1 MELTPQILIVVLPLI
16 FLGGFVDSVAGGG
29 GLITLPAYLMAGIPA
44 HLAAGTNKVV
54 NGCGTLTAT
63 TKYFRSGKILLRPA
77 IAAAVGALIGSAL
90 GTEVA
95 AVISEK
101 TLETLML
108 IALPCVAVF
117 LTVKKDFGKD
127 IPAEERPVYSV
138 RREVVTAA
146 LIICAVPAAL
156 YFIVVS
162 FGEYKKP
169 AVAVLGSFAV
179 LWVALLL
186 LRLYFTMNLSLR
198 SPTRILGQLAPI
210 GIMLYLVQEL
220 RYRVGAKR
228 AALFRVMAAVALIAI
243 ALDTAMTAVL
253 LLKWGISD
261 THLPFKAVELCI
273 GVYIAV
279 NMFYLPA
286 GIKFSAALHIDE
298 KKRALKELRRVREDR
313 EADAYLRDL
322 MEDAGDINGEDAYAA
337 HGMTEEESAESVRE
351 HGYTG
356 GYIDLG
362 GDSFGTDD
370 AAAPSGRPGQ
380 PEHRQPVGTEYSD
393 KENTAPAGNA
403 EQRFETVGTSQPSI
417 ETDDATVSESS
428 HFDCPDEPELS
439 GIPHWMSK
447 DDTSSVAPSNENRIS
462 SIASV
467 PDPTS
472 AVSEKVGQAK
482 TAFAEVKESVPSETD
497 TASDASAKIEAETT
511 TEDIDFSDK
520 QGAGHIETES
530 IEAHTSDLPSDGLI
544 DSIINTEITPPSEQ
558 PDADTFGQ
566 ADIDSTDI
574 AAPSDTA
581 FEPDMITEDPTFESE
596 ETDGKGAVESEPIDS
611 EAGRRI
617 AGYQSAVRRSLIDS
631 ISGSADT
638 DAVRQTEPE
647 TAAENGIT
655 PQEAKPDEEMLV
667 EGLEVGGTEDSV
679 TDGSGLDREFDL
691 LRGDEED
698 EGFDSSSDMY

>member
-1 MELTPQILIVVLPLI
+1 
-16 FLGGFVDSVAGGG
+16 
-29 GLITLPAYLMAGIPA
+29 
-44 HLAAGTNKVV
+44 
-54 NGCGTLTAT
+54 
-63 TKYFRSGKILLRPA
+63 
-77 IAAAVGALIGSAL
+77 
-90 GTEVA
+90 
-95 AVISEK
+95 
-101 TLETLML
+101 
-108 IALPCVAVF
+108 
-117 LTVKKDFGKD
+117 
-127 IPAEERPVYSV
+127 
-138 RREVVTAA
+138 
-146 LIICAVPAAL
+146 
-156 YFIVVS
+156 
-162 FGEYKKP
+162 
-169 AVAVLGSFAV
+169 
-179 LWVALLL
+179 
-186 LRLYFTMNLSLR
+186 
-198 SPTRILGQLAPI
+198 
-210 GIMLYLVQEL
+210 
-220 RYRVGAKR
+220 
-228 AALFRVMAAVALIAI
+228 
-243 ALDTAMTAVL
+243 MTAVL

-467 PDPTS
+467 PGS
-472 AVSEKVGQAK
+472 YISCFRESRSGKNSFCGSERKRAVRDRYGIRRIGKDRSRNNYRRYRLLRQARRPGISK
-482 TAFAEVKESVPSETD
+482 PK
-497 TASDASAKIEAETT
+497 ASR
-511 TEDIDFSDK
+511 
-520 QGAGHIETES
+520 
-530 IEAHTSDLPSDGLI
+530 L
-544 DSIINTEITPPSEQ
+544 TPP
-558 PDADTFGQ
+558 TFRRTGLL
-566 ADIDSTDI
+566 
-574 AAPSDTA
+574 TA
-581 FEPDMITEDPTFESE
+581 
-596 ETDGKGAVESEPIDS
+596 
-611 EAGRRI
+611 
-617 AGYQSAVRRSLIDS
+617 LS
-631 ISGSADT
+631 IP
-638 DAVRQTEPE
+638 R
-647 TAAENGIT
+647 
-655 PQEAKPDEEMLV
+655 
-667 EGLEVGGTEDSV
+667 
-679 TDGSGLDREFDL
+679 
-691 LRGDEED
+691 
-698 EGFDSSSDMY
+698 

>member
-1 MELTPQILIVVLPLI
+1 MKDKNATAEKRLSYTPL
-16 FLGGFVDSVAGGG
+16 SVIA
-29 GLITLPAYLMAGIPA
+29 LLFA
-44 HLAAGTNKVV
+44 LAAGSLEAVLMLRYFEPYITASTGEELFCFFSVDTV
-54 NGCGTLTAT
+54 LPTVLYIVSAAAAAIIVIFGFIAQRRAPEPDERPSSLTGLSVFTGLVCGFALAAATVFFALGMYRSGTL
-63 TKYFRSGKILLRPA
+63 LLFN
-77 IAAAVGALIGSAL
+77 
-90 GTEVA
+90 
-95 AVISEK
+95 K
-101 TLETLML
+101 
-108 IALPCVAVF
+108 
-117 LTVKKDFGKD
+117 
-127 IPAEERPVYSV
+127 PVD
-138 RREVVTAA
+138 VVTAA

-162 FGEYKKP
+162 FGGYKKP

-362 GDSFGTDD
+362 GDAFGTDD
-370 AAAPSGRPGQ
+370 AAAPSGRPEQ
-380 PEHRQPVGTEYSD
+380 PEHRQPIGTEYSD

-497 TASDASAKIEAETT
+497 TASDASAKIEAETI
-511 TEDIDFSDK
+511 TEDIDFSDN

-617 AGYQSAVRRSLIDS
+617 AGYQSAFRRSLIDS

-638 DAVRQTEPE
+638 DAVRQAEPE